1 MVVLTYSVDFPSM
14 CSLPFALVETSGWFT
29 IIIVA
34 FISYGILGVVSNA
47 VELENPFGS
56 DYNDLPLGR
65 MSDRIQEQV
74 AHTYHTYRD
83 RGYSCIV
90 QRPVDDFT
98 VSKNYWLNEFQL
110 KENVES
116 KMCP

>member
-1 MVVLTYSVDFPSM
+1 M
-14 CSLPFALVETSGWFT
+14 
-29 IIIVA
+29 
-34 FISYGILGVVSNA
+34 VSNA

-74 AHTYHTYRD
+74 AHIYHTYRD

-90 QRPVDDFT
+90 QLPVDDLT
-98 VSKNYWLNEFQL
+98 RSDDYWLNESQI
-110 KENVES
+110 KES
-116 KMCP
+116 AKPKMCP